1 MSDPGS
7 RDAVVIVHRATTSTE
22 AMVIRG
28 LLESAG
34 LKVPDFSPGEPFPMH
49 TPPAGMTDGD
59 IIVLSSQ
66 AEDARRIIAEYLSSE
81 EGVELESSE
90 EEQPPSE
97 EA

>member
-1 MSDPGS
+1 MSNPGKHDP
-7 RDAVVIVHRATTSTE
+7 VVIVHRATTSTE

-59 IIVLSSQ
+59 ITVLASQ
-66 AEDARRIIAEYLSSE
+66 ADDARRIIADYLASE
-81 EGVELESSE
+81 EGLEIESSE
-90 EEQPPSE
+90 EEPPPE
-97 EA
+97 EP